1 LRTVVGEIL
10 NKWINISLPGFTNP
24 TAQALVMTLGFLV
37 VFTLLFWGWGYLR
50 PQDNMANLKSR
61 TKSWWVILLIYT
73 IMMGIRKEIS
83 FIGLGLVSFISLREL
98 IAKLNINQK
107 LRRVLFWSYLAV
119 PIQFYLAYIGN
130 FQAFLLFIPVGM
142 LFILPFRTIIE
153 GVAEDSLKTFSQ
165 LHWALMLTVFSLSH
179 IAYFI
184 SLPEIPGFEAGHQ
197 GIVYFLIFLTQINDI
212 FQFISGKIFGKRKIT
227 PNISPNKT
235 WEGFIGGLILTT
247 IMGYHLSYLV
257 PLTEIQSTIAAAV
270 IAISGFF
277 GDLNISAVKRD
288 LKIKDMSNLIPGHG
302 GILDRLDSLT
312 FSSLFFFYLLYF
324 WIYL

>member
-1 LRTVVGEIL
+1 MNFDSIKV
-10 NKWINISLPGFTNP
+10 PGFTVP
-24 TAQALVMTLGFLV
+24 ASEALIMTLGFLIF
-37 VFTLLFWGWGYLR
+37 FTILFWGWGFLR
-50 PQDNMANLKSR
+50 PQDNIANLKSR
-61 TKSWWVILLIYT
+61 TKSWWVIVIIYAT
-73 IMMGIRKEIS
+73 MMGIKKEIS
-83 FIGLGLVSFISLREL
+83 FIGLALMSFIALREL
-98 IAKLNINQK
+98 LSKLEINHN
-107 LRRVLFWSYLAV
+107 LRRVLFWAYLAV
-119 PIQFYLAYIGN
+119 PVQFYLAYIGN

-142 LFILPFRTIIE
+142 FFILPFRTIIE
-153 GVAEDSLKTFSQ
+153 GVAEDSIKTFSQ

-184 SLPEIPGFEAGHQ
+184 SLPEIPGFEAGYQ

-212 FQFISGKIFGKRKIT
+212 FQFISGKLFGRFKIT

-247 IMGYHLSYLV
+247 LMGYHLAYLV
-257 PLTEIQSTIAAAV
+257 PLTPVQATIAAAL
-270 IAISGFF
+270 IAVAGFF

-288 LKIKDMSNLIPGHG
+288 LDIKDMSNFIPGHG

-312 FSSLFFFYLLYF
+312 FSSLFFFYLIYF